1 MTIDPSISCEANV
14 YINDELN
21 NRIKITEG
29 KGKVVISNLANGT
42 YTIKVVFIGNDN
54 YTGSESSAVVKVFK
68 NALDISGTANDAD
81 YGEDVIVNV
90 VLNYDVTGFATVIL
104 NNGQS
109 QTVDLTNGAGQAV
122 FKNLN
127 AGNYIATITHAGDA
141 KYQNGSKTTE
151 FKVSKIATSIH
162 VSTENIDYG
171 NTAVINVTLSSNAT
185 GNISVNIA
193 NRKINATL
201 AGGKVS
207 VPVSGLNASNYDIIV
222 TYGGIIYLNTS
233 AIGKIT
239 VNKVKPTLIVVV
251 EDVICGNVIKGKVI
265 LPEDATGKLGGII
278 SYNSFEIEDNEFSI
292 SNLDVGK
299 YLIYVIY
306 EGNNNYEESFNTTL
320 LDVYN
325 ANPSVDIT
333 VKNIY
338 AGDNESI
345 TVILPKDATGSQ
357 RYSEWGYKYF

>member
-90 VLNYDVTGFATVIL
+90 VLNYDVTGFATVTL

-222 TYGGIIYLNTS
+222 TYGG
-233 AIGKIT
+233 
-239 VNKVKPTLIVVV
+239 
-251 EDVICGNVIKGKVI
+251 
-265 LPEDATGKLGGII
+265 
-278 SYNSFEIEDNEFSI
+278 DNLLKHFC
-292 SNLDVGK
+292 NRK
-299 YLIYVIY
+299 
-306 EGNNNYEESFNTTL
+306 NNC
-320 LDVYN
+320 
-325 ANPSVDIT
+325 
-333 VKNIY
+333 K
-338 AGDNESI
+338 
-345 TVILPKDATGSQ
+345 
-357 RYSEWGYKYF
+357 